1 MAIELAN
8 GVTLPDFPEG
18 VFDVYKYGVIAA
30 VTEGENTTY
39 YFMATAYPCAFVP
52 LEIATEIGIDNAE
65 TGGLVSLGRGLI
77 DYEFS
82 GNGAN
87 WEKLPEVPQ
96 ARAECPLGNGAE
108 LLWTNYDVFIATA
121 YNATTDEITVGTE
134 IYFANSEVIEYIA
147 TSTEFKTVADKIRSK
162 GGTTASMEWPDG
174 FAAAIEAIQAGG
186 GEVKRAEGTLKW
198 SLAETAEATVSC
210 GFKPDLVFLTDG
222 GSSDSDD
229 GTALFH
235 AALAFTEDARTG
247 DYLVTMTPSANQ
259 EENVDYYAIY
269 GKQTDDGFYIYVSSI
284 RDGVGYVQYGLTL
297 NYVAVN
303 YSDLSGSGSGGS
315 GSSDLPL
322 AEEVLFG

>member
-30 VTEGENTTY
+30 VTEGENTAY
-39 YFMATAYPCAFVP
+39 YLMATAYPCAFVP

-174 FAAAIEAIQAGG
+174 FAAAIEAIQSGG
-186 GEVKRAEGTLKW
+186 GEVQRSEGTFTT
-198 SLAETAEATVSC
+198 SGGRANVEC
-210 GFKPDLVFLTDG
+210 GFKPDLVVIFEENNNCC
-222 GSSDSDD
+222 
-229 GTALFH
+229 H
-235 AALAFTEDARTG
+235 AAFGFAEDDRSETTTLFTMMDQTGIGSNPYVLASSRTETGFTVNVNKYT
-247 DYLVTMTPSANQ
+247 SASEYSNY
-259 EENVDYYAIY
+259 N
-269 GKQTDDGFYIYVSSI
+269 GTF
-284 RDGVGYVQYGLTL
+284 